1 MRLIDVDILM
11 ETLGITNSCE
21 DCAWKGNAFCRRGL
35 DFENACQAI
44 RNASTIESECK
55 TGKWVKHN
63 YNLLI
68 CSNCGCPAP
77 AITTGSLVNRHREQI
92 PSSYCW
98 NCGAK
103 MSNEKTI

>member
-1 MRLIDVDILM
+1 MYLIDAEALEKEGWYINRIIQKNKNTM
-11 ETLGITNSCE
+11 EYQTRKPTE
-21 DCAWKGNAFCRRGL
+21 FHA
-35 DFENACQAI
+35 
-44 RNASTIESECK
+44 IESECK

-103 MSNEKTI
+103 MNNEKTV